1 MWGWTS
7 SDQADAALQA
17 GVVGGRVETRHSPL
31 LGGPQARG
39 GGSDQRLR
47 PRLE

>member
-1 MWGWTS
+1 MWGWTE
-7 SDQADAALQA
+7 SDHADAALQA
-17 GVVGGRVETRHSPL
+17 GVVRGRVETRHSPS
-31 LGGPQARG
+31 LGSPSTE